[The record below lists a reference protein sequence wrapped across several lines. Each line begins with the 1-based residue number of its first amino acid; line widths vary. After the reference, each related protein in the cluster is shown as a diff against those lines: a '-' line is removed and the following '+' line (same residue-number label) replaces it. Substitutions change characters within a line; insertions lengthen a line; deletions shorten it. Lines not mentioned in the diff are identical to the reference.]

1 VGMANFRIRRGG
13 PADVDTLVAQRVAMH
28 VELNRPT
35 PEELRLGARQ
45 YGRWMRDQL
54 RKKQL
59 VVFIAETRKGEVAA
73 GGLVWLRESSP
84 RPGSPYHR
92 LPRIHSMY
100 TAPEFRKKGAATLI
114 VREGIRWA
122 RSQGYPR
129 ISLQTTPQARN
140 VYARAGFRDVAEM
153 QLDLRSRRSSRRPTD
168 LHLRS
173 ARSGRPTAT

>member
-1 VGMANFRIRRGG
+1 MPTFRVRRGG
-13 PADVDTLVAQRVAMH
+13 AADVDTLVAQRVAMH

-35 PEELRLGARQ
+35 PAELRLGARQ
-45 YGRWMRDQL
+45 YRRWMRDQI

-59 VVFIAETRKGEVAA
+59 VVFIAETQDGEVAA

-100 TAPEFRKKGAATLI
+100 TRPEFRQKGAATLI

-122 RSQGYPR
+122 RSHGYPR

-140 VYARAGFRDVAEM
+140 VYARAGFREVAEM
-153 QLDLRSRRSSRRPTD
+153 QLDLRSRRSARGSTD
-168 LHLRS
+168 LHLRPP
-173 ARSGRPTAT
+173 RSGQATPT

>member
-1 VGMANFRIRRGG
+1 MANFRIRRGG

-35 PEELRLGARQ
+35 PAELRLGARQ

-54 RKKQL
+54 RKRQL

-122 RSQGYPR
+122 RSHGYPR

-173 ARSGRPTAT
+173 ARSERPTAT